1 MGVDEHAPLNA
12 YPAAPIQFHT
22 FPDPRLPSGSHF
34 RFVVSSC
41 VTPNFPYVPFHG
53 RRIKGF
59 DLLADYLW
67 PHRPEASTPV
77 PSARAGAEEDTTSP
91 EDLTTEAIHDL
102 TADELKSTPAPEFM
116 LFLGD
121 FIYADV
127 PMYFGDDAEA
137 YRRLYRRNYQSESFR
152 KIYEH
157 LRELP
162 EI

>member
-1 MGVDEHAPLNA
+1 M
-12 YPAAPIQFHT
+12 
-22 FPDPRLPSGSHF
+22 
-34 RFVVSSC
+34 
-41 VTPNFPYVPFHG
+41 PFHG

-67 PHRPEASTPV
+67 PHRPESSIPV
-77 PSARAGAEEDTTSP
+77 PLAQAEVEKETTSP
-91 EDLTTEAIHDL
+91 ENPTTEAVHDL
-102 TADELKSTPAPEFM
+102 PTDAFKPLPSPEFM

-137 YRRLYRRNYQSESFR
+137 YRRLYRRNYQSDSFR

-157 LRELP
+157 LRESP
-162 EI
+162 EIQVFSYLTDAAKAIFHTYDDHEVCSCS